1 MFAAV
6 IASANVLCGLVKEVK
21 KRDKKFVERNTE
33 FHAKSEILYLD
44 SAQNLIYSYMYS
56 YN

>member
-6 IASANVLCGLVKEVK
+6 IAGACVLCGVAKEVK
-21 KRDKKFVERNTE
+21 KRDKNFVERHTE

-44 SAQNLIYSYMYS
+44 SAQNLIYSCTYS
-56 YN
+56 

>member
-6 IASANVLCGLVKEVK
+6 IASANVLCGVVKEVK
-21 KRDKKFVERNTE
+21 KRDKNFVERHTG

-44 SAQNLIYSYMYS
+44 SAQNSIYSYMYS

>member
-6 IASANVLCGLVKEVK
+6 IAGACVLCGVAKEVK
-21 KRDKKFVERNTE
+21 KRDKNFVERHTE

-56 YN
+56 

>member
-21 KRDKKFVERNTE
+21 KRDKKFVER
-33 FHAKSEILYLD
+33 KYRIPC
-44 SAQNLIYSYMYS
+44 
-56 YN
+56 